1 MNEIINK
8 LAEYEKLFVNPSADN
23 AENLNQLFSD
33 SFMEAG
39 SSGKIYNKE
48 QTLNTLKSG
57 DMPQTDLSEFS
68 LLNLEGDT
76 YLLRYKA
83 ARFAGGTTT
92 LSYRSSIWQYKNG
105 KWQILFHQGTKIE

>member
-33 SFMEAG
+33 SFMEVG
-39 SSGKIYNKE
+39 SSGKIFNKE
-48 QTLNTLKSG
+48 QTLYALASESI
-57 DMPQTDLSEFS
+57 PQTDLFEFS

-76 YLLRYKA
+76 FLLRYKA
-83 ARFAGGTTT
+83 SRFAGGKTT

-105 KWQILFHQGTKIE
+105 KWQILFHQGTNIE